1 MKIHYLNGRRLYR
14 AMKAGAQGLMKMHQ
28 QLNDINVFPVPDGDT
43 GTNMASTVQK
53 IASEIDS
60 AKHQSIENVSE
71 KIANS
76 ALEGARGNSGA
87 ILAQFFQGLAEGLEG
102 KVRISTEHFAE
113 AVKQAIDRSYEALSN
128 PKEGTILSV
137 IKDWGKHIQEK
148 SKETNDFTELLKSS
162 LAAAK
167 ESLKNT
173 PKKLKVLQKAGVV
186 DAGAQGFVYMLE
198 GVTQFIDSG
207 TIEEIENLKL
217 NETTTQQSKKAA
229 ITYSTDSI
237 TYRFCTEFFLSGEN
251 IPRDEI
257 RKKLEPMGDSLIV
270 AGSSSRVRVHI
281 HTNDPRQ
288 VFDAVRGY
296 GTIMQQKVDD
306 MHQQHTDSHGNI
318 AKSTIALLTDT
329 SCDLPESILRK
340 YNIHMIPVRVFFD
353 GVEFLDKITIF
364 PEEFYERLKNAKSFP
379 KTSQPTPQD
388 FIRIYQQLASQYEA
402 ILSIHLAGK
411 LSGTLQAAERAA
423 KEVSAKTGKR
433 IVVIDSRNTSVGLG
447 LVMIE
452 AGEAIKAGKPLDEVI
467 QIVETSIDNLK
478 IFVSTDTVKYLIMG
492 GRVSKGKGFLANLLD
507 LVPVITI
514 TQEGKTKKLGTAKKG
529 IPIREKLLKILDKQ
543 TRSYRKRKF
552 AIVHVAAPE
561 IAKWYAKRIED
572 LFRQGV
578 EFIMEASPALGAH
591 AGPGAAAIAV
601 LGKEEVKPN
610 N

>member
-14 AMKAGAQGLMKMHQ
+14 AMKASAQGLLKKRQH
-28 QLNDINVFPVPDGDT
+28 LNDINVFPVPDGDT

-60 AKHQSIENVSE
+60 AKHLSIENVSE

-87 ILAQFFQGLAEGLEG
+87 ILAQFFQGLSEGLEG
-102 KVRISTEHFAE
+102 KVKISTEHFAE

-162 LAAAK
+162 LVAAK

-198 GVTQFIDSG
+198 GITQFIDSG
-207 TIEEIENLKL
+207 TIEEIENLNL
-217 NETTTQQSKKAA
+217 SETKIQQDGQVA
-229 ITYSTDSI
+229 IAYSTDSI
-237 TYRFCTEFFLSGEN
+237 TYRFCTEFFLIGEN

-257 RKKLEPMGDSLIV
+257 RKKLESMGDSLIV

-288 VFDAVRGY
+288 VFDAVRTY
-296 GTIMQQKVDD
+296 GEIMQQKVDD
-306 MHQQHTDSHGNI
+306 MHQQHTDSHGNV
-318 AKSTIALLTDT
+318 AQNTIALLTDT
-329 SCDLPESILRK
+329 SCDLPESFLRE

-364 PEEFYERLKNAKSFP
+364 PEEFYKRLKNAKSIP

-388 FIRIYQQLASQYEA
+388 FMRIYQQLIGKYKA

-423 KEVSAKTGKR
+423 AEVSKKTGKR
-433 IVVIDSRNTSVGLG
+433 IAVIDSRNTSVGLG
-447 LVMIE
+447 LIMIE
-452 AGEAIKAGKPLDEVI
+452 AGKAIKAEKPLEEVI
-467 QIVETSIDNLK
+467 QIVEKSINQTR
-478 IFVSTDTVKYLIMG
+478 IYVSTDTVKYLVMG
-492 GRVSKGKGFLANLLD
+492 GRVSKEKGFLANLLD
-507 LVPVITI
+507 LVPVITF
-514 TQEGKTKKLGTAKKG
+514 TAEGKTKKLGTAKKG
-529 IPIREKLLKILDKQ
+529 IPVREKLLKIMDKQ
-543 TRSYRKRKF
+543 TSLYKKRKF

-561 IAKWYAKRIED
+561 IAEWYAKRIEEI
-572 LFRQGV
+572 FRQKA

-601 LGKEEVKPN
+601 LGE
-610 N
+610 